1 MSHELRIERLYD
13 ATPEQVFDAFVDPA
27 TQEELHGAGQEGWTM
42 QRCETDVRVGGTSVY
57 AMGSDGVDPDVET
70 RVYSVVDRPRRLA
83 FRHSMR
89 IAEWGRT
96 VETEMTIT
104 FEAQD
109 GKTLLTMV
117 QTGFATVEDRDD
129 FNSGWPTYLDTLAR
143 VVAGGDDAGSPDT
156 LKARHDT

>member
-27 TQEELHGAGQEGWTM
+27 TQEQLHGASQEGWTV
-42 QRCETDVRVGGTSVY
+42 QRCETDVRVGGTSTY
-57 AMGSDGVDPDVET
+57 AMGYNGVEPDVEV
-70 RVYSVVDRPRRLA
+70 RVFSVVDRPRRLV
-83 FRHSMR
+83 FRHSMTV
-89 IAEWGRT
+89 AEWGGRT

-104 FEAQD
+104 FEEQD

-117 QTGFATVEDRDD
+117 QTGFATAEDRDD
-129 FNSGWPTYLDTLAR
+129 FNSGWPAYLDTLGR
-143 VVAGGDDAGSPDT
+143 VVGGMPDDDA